1 MATFLSSPLASGS
14 QSTSGERR
22 LAARFADL
30 LEDDYLCWY
39 DVAVGPKHQ
48 HPDFIVLHPGRGLLI
63 LEVKDWRID
72 SISDANPSSFTVNF
86 NTGRKIQ
93 SNPLEQAR
101 QYAHAVVR
109 LLESDPQLINPPG
122 HEYAGRLNFPWGY
135 GVVLTNV
142 TRRQFDASGLSTL
155 IPAHLVLCK
164 DEMTE
169 SVDAESFQK
178 RLWDMFKV
186 RFTSRLTLPQVER
199 IRACLFPDIRINRQ
213 SLFAEPDAPAG
224 SEALPVTDLRVMDLQ
239 QEAVARGLGD
249 GHRVIHGVAGSGKTL
264 ILAYRCQF
272 LARTLSKPIL
282 VLVYNKALATWLA
295 HQVAVR
301 GLTDRVSVRTFHGW
315 CHDQLTLYHVP
326 KPTSTGQEFFKDLV
340 AAVIRAVDS
349 GQIPRAQYGALLIDE
364 GHDFEPDWLRL
375 VVQMLDPESN
385 SLLLLYDDAQSIYGA
400 NRPKSFTFR
409 SVGISAM
416 GRTKILKRNYRNT
429 DEILACASAFARE
442 ILSPKDADEDGVPLV
457 SPEPG
462 GRKGP
467 RPRFCESRSAREE
480 AATISRELQRLHAQG
495 TPWREMGV
503 VYTTRFVAEEVARAF
518 EEADVPFEW
527 LKDAQSK
534 NFDPERDCVRVMTA
548 QSSKGLQYKVGV
560 VAGAG
565 YWPWNNE
572 SDEARL
578 MYVAMTRA
586 VDDLVI
592 TSSKKSVFS
601 ERLRALCEPM
611 AA

>member
-63 LEVKDWRID
+63 LEVKDWRLD
-72 SISDANPSSFTVNF
+72 SITDANPSSFTVDF
-86 NTGRKIQ
+86 ETGRKIQ

-101 QYAHAVVR
+101 QYAHTVVR

-122 HEYAGRLNFPWGY
+122 NEYAGRLNFPWGY
-135 GVVLTNV
+135 GVVFTNI
-142 TRRQFDASGLSTL
+142 TRRQFDSSGLSAL
-155 IPAHLVLCK
+155 LPSRLVLCK

-169 SVDAESFQK
+169 SADAEAFQK
-178 RLWDMFKV
+178 RLWDMFNV
-186 RFTSRLTLPQVER
+186 RFTSQLTLPQVER
-199 IRACLFPDIRINRQ
+199 IRAHLFPDIRISRQ
-213 SLFAEPDAPAG
+213 SLFAEESTLEA
-224 SEALPVTDLRVMDLQ
+224 SEGLPTTDLRIMDLQ
-239 QEAVARGLGD
+239 QEAIARGLGE

-264 ILAYRCQF
+264 ILAYRCEF

-282 VLVYNKALATWLA
+282 VLVYNRALATWLA
-295 HQVAVR
+295 HQVAAR
-301 GLTDRVSVRTFHGW
+301 GLDNRVSVRTFHGW
-315 CHDQLTLYHVP
+315 CHDQLALYHVP
-326 KPTSTGQEFFKDLV
+326 KPTSTGQDFFKDLV
-340 AAVIRAVDS
+340 ATVIRSVDN

-364 GHDFEPDWLRL
+364 GHDFEPDWLKL

-400 NRPKSFTFR
+400 NRAKSFTFR
-409 SVGISAM
+409 SIGISAM

-462 GRKGP
+462 GRRGP
-467 RPRFCESRSAREE
+467 RPRFCETRSAGDE
-480 AATISRELQRLHAQG
+480 ASIIRRELQRLHAQG

-503 VYTTRFVAEEVARAF
+503 VYTAPFVGDEVARAL
-518 EEADVPFEW
+518 EDAGIPYEW
-527 LKDAQSK
+527 LKDSQSK
-534 NFDPERDCVRVMTA
+534 YFDPGRDCVRVMTA
-548 QSSKGLQYKVGV
+548 HSSKGLQFKVGV

-565 YWPWNNE
+565 YWPWKRE
-572 SDEARL
+572 SEEARL

-586 VDDLVI
+586 VEELLI
-592 TSSKKSVFS
+592 TSSKNSAFT
-601 ERLRALCEPM
+601 ERLRVLCEPM

>member
-1 MATFLSSPLASGS
+1 MATFLSSPLGSGTRA
-14 QSTSGERR
+14 TSGERR
-22 LAARFADL
+22 LATRFSEL

-39 DVAVGPKHQ
+39 DVPVGPKYQ
-48 HPDFIVLHPGRGLLI
+48 HPDFILLHPGRGLLI
-63 LEVKDWRID
+63 LEVKDWGID
-72 SISDANPSSFTVNF
+72 SIINANHDSFTVDF
-86 NTGRKIQ
+86 DAGRKIQ

-101 QYAHAVVR
+101 QYAHVVVR
-109 LLESDPQLINPPG
+109 LLESDHQLINPPG
-122 HEYAGRLNFPWGY
+122 DEYAGRLNFPWGY
-135 GVVLTNV
+135 GVVLTNI
-142 TRRQFDASGLSTL
+142 TRRQFDSSGLSSL
-155 IPAHLVLCK
+155 LPPRLVLCK

-169 SVDAESFQK
+169 SVDPEAFQK
-178 RLWDMFKV
+178 RLWDMFNV
-186 RFTSRLTLPQVER
+186 RFTSQLTLPQVER
-199 IRACLFPDIRINRQ
+199 IRACLFPDIRISRQ
-213 SLFAEPDAPAG
+213 GLFAEESEPDA
-224 SEALPVTDLRVMDLQ
+224 SEGLLETDLQVMDLR
-239 QEAVARGLGD
+239 QEAIARGLGE

-264 ILAYRCQF
+264 ILAYRCEF
-272 LARTLSKPIL
+272 LARTLNKPIL

-295 HQVAVR
+295 HQVAAR
-301 GLTDRVSVRTFHGW
+301 GLADRVSVRTFHGW

-326 KPTSTGQEFFKDLV
+326 KPVSEGQSFYKDLV
-340 AAVIRAVDS
+340 ATVIRAVDS

-385 SLLLLYDDAQSIYGA
+385 SLLLLYDDAQSIYVA

-409 SVGISAM
+409 SVGISAP

-429 DEILACASAFARE
+429 DEILACASTFARE
-442 ILSPKDADEDGVPLV
+442 ILSPKEADEDSVPLV

-467 RPRFCESRSAREE
+467 RPRFCETQSAREE
-480 AATISRELQRLHAQG
+480 AAIIRRELLRLHAQG

-503 VYTTRFVAEEVARAF
+503 VYTARFVGDEVAPAF
-518 EEADVPFEW
+518 EEAGVPFEW
-527 LKDAQSK
+527 LKDSQSK
-534 NFDPERDCVRVMTA
+534 YFDAGRDCVRVMTA

-565 YWPWNNE
+565 YWPWKSE

-586 VDDLVI
+586 VEELLI
-592 TSSKKSVFS
+592 TSSKNSVFS
-601 ERLRALCEPM
+601 ERLRALCVPM